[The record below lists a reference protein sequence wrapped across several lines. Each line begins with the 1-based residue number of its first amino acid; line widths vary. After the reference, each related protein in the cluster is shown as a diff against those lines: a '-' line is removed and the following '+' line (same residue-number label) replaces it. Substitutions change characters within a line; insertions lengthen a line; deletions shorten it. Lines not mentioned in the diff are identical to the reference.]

1 MKSNKLLLFTV
12 TFCGTGLLSK
22 RMPGTIGSLAAT
34 SLSYMIPKYSI
45 LFYTISILLFI
56 IGTITSQ
63 YYVNNHPDNKDP
75 GFIVIDEACAIF
87 LSNAILLDIFEYSYT
102 IFLLSFIFF
111 RIFDILK
118 PFPINKIDSYFK
130 KIEINNTCME
140 IKNISDFN
148 NIEVKTNTKNINH
161 NNNNSVQDD
170 ANINNANISNYH
182 YKNNN
187 NTCCNNI
194 NLYQENINIT
204 NNNANNYNINK
215 EKKLNPNNKSYKK
228 HYFKRFLNG
237 FGIMIDDIVAV
248 IPTIITIIIVFYVI
262 QVIFFIKFEY

>member
-1 MKSNKLLLFTV
+1 MKSNNLLLFTV

-45 LFYTISILLFI
+45 VFYIISILSFV

-63 YYVNNHPDNKDP
+63 QYVNKHPENKDP

-87 LSNAILLDIFEYSYT
+87 LSNAVLLDIFEYSYT

-130 KIEINNTCME
+130 RIDVNNTHVE
-140 IKNISDFN
+140 VQNISDSN
-148 NIEVKTNTKNINH
+148 NIEVKTSI
-161 NNNNSVQDD
+161 NNNNSNTNKNNLIQNNV
-170 ANINNANISNYH
+170 NINNANISNS
-182 YKNNN
+182 NNEKIDDN
-187 NTCCNNI
+187 CSTSNI
-194 NLYQENINIT
+194 NSNQENINNNTENYNNHNINLEKDLNT
-204 NNNANNYNINK
+204 NN
-215 EKKLNPNNKSYKK
+215 KKY
-228 HYFKRFLNG
+228 YCKRFLNG
-237 FGIMIDDIVAV
+237 FGIMIDDIIAV
-248 IPTIITIIIVFYVI
+248 IPTIITIIIVSYVI
-262 QVIFFIKFEY
+262 QVILFIKL